1 MTLFEL
7 VGKIFVDNSEANK
20 GIDDTTDKAEKAQ
33 SKIGG
38 SLQKVGKVGGN
49 ILAGVA
55 GMGATAI
62 GSMVALSDST
72 RDYRTEIGK
81 LDTAFTTNN
90 HSSEAAKQTYQ
101 DLYAVLGESDQSVET
116 ANHLAK
122 LTTTEQELQQWTD
135 ICTGVFATFG
145 DSLPVEG
152 LAEAANETAKVGQV
166 TGPLADALNWA
177 GESEDEFNKKLA
189 ECSSEQERQRLI
201 TSTLTDLYSE
211 ASEQYKETNKD
222 IMEANSAQG
231 SLSDTMAKFGAIAEP
246 VVTKLL
252 NLFVSLL
259 GSLLP
264 LIETIA
270 DQLIPQFMP
279 VIEEIFP
286 MLIDLINVLLP
297 PIIQIVSALL
307 PVIVQLITILVPP
320 LIQIV
325 QLILPLLLTLLEPL
339 LPLLEPILNLLTP
352 ILNLI
357 LMLIEPLVQM
367 LNEILPPLIENLSI
381 MIKTILPYLQAAI
394 EVVGGKMKDKFMAV
408 FQEAKPIINELK
420 NYLNGLITFI
430 TSVFKG
436 DWEGAWN
443 GIKAAL
449 KAAWDGF
456 YLIIKAPINLIIDT
470 VNSMWTGIYTAVKG
484 IVDSIGDVAG
494 ALGDL
499 VGKDW
504 SFSMP
509 EEPPLIPK
517 LARGGIVDEATHF
530 IAGEDGKE
538 AVIPLE
544 KNTGWIDKVAQQIN
558 KSNPNNDNPN
568 PAPKVTVIIHNFVN
582 NTEQDIEE
590 LVEIIDRKLAEKTQR
605 RKAVYGYVTE

>member
-72 RDYRTEIGK
+72 RDYRTEMGK
-81 LDTAFTTNN
+81 LDTAFATNN
-90 HSSEAAKQTYQ
+90 HSSEAAKQTYK

-145 DSLPVEG
+145 NSLPVEG

-177 GESEDEFNKKLA
+177 GESEDEFNAKLA
-189 ECSSEQERQRLI
+189 ECSSEQERQQLI

-211 ASEQYKETNKD
+211 ASDQYKETNKD
-222 IMEANSAQG
+222 VMEANSAQG

-246 VVTKLL
+246 IVSKLL
-252 NLFVSLL
+252 VLFVSLL
-259 GSLLP
+259 EGILP
-264 LIETIA
+264 LVEVIA
-270 DQLIPQFMP
+270 NQFIPQLMP
-279 VIEEIFP
+279 VIEDIFP
-286 MLIDLINVLLP
+286 LLIDLINTLLP
-297 PIIQIVSALL
+297 PIMQIVSALL
-307 PVIVQLITILVPP
+307 PVIVQLISILVPP

-325 QLILPLLLTLLEPL
+325 QLILPLLITLLEPL

-352 ILNLI
+352 ILNLV
-357 LMLIEPLVQM
+357 LALIEPLVRM
-367 LNEILPPLIENLSI
+367 LNEILPPIIENLSI
-381 MIKTILPYLQAAI
+381 MIETILPYLQAAI
-394 EVVGGKMKDKFMAV
+394 EVLGGIVQNCFIAV
-408 FQEAKPIINELK
+408 FEQFNPVLDEVKKA
-420 NYLNGLITFI
+420 LNGLITFI

-436 DWEGAWN
+436 DWESAWE
-443 GIKAAL
+443 GIKEFFEGIWNAIWAT
-449 KAAWDGF
+449 
-456 YLIIKAPINLIIDT
+456 IKGVINLIIEGI
-470 VNSMWTGIYTAVKG
+470 NALWTGIYDAVKG

-499 VGKDW
+499 IGQDW
-504 SFSMP
+504 EFSMP
-509 EEPPLIPK
+509 DEPPLIPK

-558 KSNPNNDNPN
+558 NNRNNNDNPS
-568 PAPKVTVIIHNFVN
+568 PPPKVTVIIHNFVN
-582 NTEQDIEE
+582 NTEQDIDE
-590 LVEIIDRKLAEKTQR
+590 LVEIIDRKLAEKIKR
-605 RKAVYGYVTE
+605 REAVYGYVTN